1 MMSLKEVLAWIKTLN
16 TKFDNYYIGTL
27 DSKNDKSLG
36 VYNLKRESV
45 PVIAIGGLQ
54 CTKYAVKKIS
64 LLIHWNNASDET
76 EEQAILLFEE
86 LLGIRVERIGKHEV
100 YFVGMLTNG
109 PIDVG
114 RDDKGICE
122 YVIELEIYYK
132 R

>member
-1 MMSLKEVLAWIKTLN
+1 MLTLKEVLSWIKTLD

-27 DSKNDKSLG
+27 DAKKDRSLG
-36 VYNLKRESV
+36 IYDLKRESS
-45 PVIAIGGLQ
+45 PAISLGGLE
-54 CTKYAVKKIS
+54 CTKYAVKKVS

-76 EEQAILLFEE
+76 EEQAIRLFEE
-86 LLGIRVERIGKHEV
+86 LLGIQVQKIGEYDI
-100 YFVGMLTNG
+100 YFVGLLTNG
-109 PIDVG
+109 PVNVG